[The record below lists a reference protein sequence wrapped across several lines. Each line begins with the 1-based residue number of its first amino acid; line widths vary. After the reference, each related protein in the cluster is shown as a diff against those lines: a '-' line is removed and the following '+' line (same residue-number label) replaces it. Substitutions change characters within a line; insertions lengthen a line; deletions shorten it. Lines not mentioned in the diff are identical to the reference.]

1 MALVLCTPPARAQQ
15 PPGPDGEGTDYFVTI
30 AARECPNYQSITAN
44 RARNNIQES
53 LRDLGPNT
61 PYEAGEEVDLDIEQE
76 VQPNC
81 TPITG
86 WKFKIGN
93 AIAPGK
99 VTGAWGS
106 LSVVGGADDTDI
118 TTLASIPWRNT
129 LGEIDDQT
137 QPVQGA
143 TTIELTGA
151 QLARAPKGSLWIQG
165 GTTTDPVLNVPFPN
179 TYAFGALRCATDNVN
194 GDNVEYIKFPSGSQ
208 HVYCFAYYVVP
219 PPTSGKIVIK
229 KQVSD
234 PPNADQ
240 NFTFEGNISYTSDH
254 RFDLPI
260 INGGTSSATFYR
272 AATGPTDAAW
282 TVTELVPAGWTLTDL
297 DCTAGGSVVTEAGAT
312 ATIRLLAGDTV
323 TCTYTDA
330 LTPPP
335 GNLLLSKIS
344 FGALDTFDFTVTPEG
359 GGDPVTTSATTTSE
373 GDAADAESGPIPLNA
388 GTYEVSEQLPTRR
401 GGRWRQI
408 AVNCNARRREVSR
421 RAGRRRTPPPKQVT
435 ITAGEGQACVFENRF
450 VPYGGIAIAKV
461 TRGRTGTTGFQI
473 TPVANPARQYVQTAT
488 TTAENEPAL
497 ARGDSTGRLR
507 LGRYVI
513 QETGTTPEGEGRWTL
528 VEVNCA
534 GRLRGFSQGQ
544 TTVTLTR
551 KHPRVRC
558 RFVDSFTPDAP
569 PLPVTPDPQPEPS
582 PSGPTP
588 DLVVTKRALQRRVNY
603 GKIATFE
610 ITVRNAG
617 PAAAQQVIVDDAP
630 GVNAQLVSARTSRG
644 ACNERTPLICR
655 IGLLDPGE
663 RATIRVRVR
672 AVGTPRISNLAV
684 AGTATPEQTLANNDD
699 RARVR
704 VREQGGVR
712 GVCAAAVARAAC

>member
-1 MALVLCTPPARAQQ
+1 M
-15 PPGPDGEGTDYFVTI
+15 
-30 AARECPNYQSITAN
+30 
-44 RARNNIQES
+44 
-53 LRDLGPNT
+53 
-61 PYEAGEEVDLDIEQE
+61 
-76 VQPNC
+76 
-81 TPITG
+81 
-86 WKFKIGN
+86 
-93 AIAPGK
+93 
-99 VTGAWGS
+99 
-106 LSVVGGADDTDI
+106 
-118 TTLASIPWRNT
+118 
-129 LGEIDDQT
+129 
-137 QPVQGA
+137 
-143 TTIELTGA
+143 
-151 QLARAPKGSLWIQG
+151 
-165 GTTTDPVLNVPFPN
+165 
-179 TYAFGALRCATDNVN
+179 
-194 GDNVEYIKFPSGSQ
+194 
-208 HVYCFAYYVVP
+208 
-219 PPTSGKIVIK
+219 
-229 KQVSD
+229 
-234 PPNADQ
+234 
-240 NFTFEGNISYTSDH
+240 
-254 RFDLPI
+254 
-260 INGGTSSATFYR
+260 
-272 AATGPTDAAW
+272 
-282 TVTELVPAGWTLTDL
+282 
-297 DCTAGGSVVTEAGAT
+297 
-312 ATIRLLAGDTV
+312 
-323 TCTYTDA
+323 
-330 LTPPP
+330 
-335 GNLLLSKIS
+335 
-344 FGALDTFDFTVTPEG
+344 
-359 GGDPVTTSATTTSE
+359 
-373 GDAADAESGPIPLNA
+373 
-388 GTYEVSEQLPTRR
+388 
-401 GGRWRQI
+401 
-408 AVNCNARRREVSR
+408 
-421 RAGRRRTPPPKQVT
+421 RAGSRRTPPPKQVT

-488 TTAENEPAL
+488 TTAEDEPAL

-551 KHPRVRC
+551 EHPRVRC

-582 PSGPTP
+582 PSGPSP

-644 ACNERTPLICR
+644 ACNERTTLICR

-704 VREQGGVR
+704 VREQGGVG